1 MIIQIY
7 QHLIFDWIKIKF
19 HIFAVMVTETKDQNS
34 SESEARQNVKKWLY
48 LTAMQIL
55 KKFFTWVKKQ
65 TMLKVYGHLQKRS

>member
-1 MIIQIY
+1 
-7 QHLIFDWIKIKF
+7 
-19 HIFAVMVTETKDQNS
+19 MVTETKDQNS

-55 KKFFTWVKKQ
+55 KKFFTRVKKQ